1 MNHMGNDQIRKRVS
15 IWNLSY
21 CLQVRV
27 AKENFEVVRREL
39 RRVQEAKAKESVG
52 AMKKDQYEIVRIE
65 SGFTGV
71 GDGEHGWSRGES
83 IARTEQNAERCQS
96 SGSSLR

>member
-15 IWNLSY
+15 VWNLSY

-52 AMKKDQYEIVRIE
+52 AMKKDQYEIVII
-65 SGFTGV
+65 G
-71 GDGEHGWSRGES
+71 
-83 IARTEQNAERCQS
+83 C
-96 SGSSLR
+96 LLM